1 MLGSWRISRDILGL
15 GFHPKEEK
23 KLGFVINL
31 RGIKIA
37 LYLVALVRE
46 ED

>member
-1 MLGSWRISRDILGL
+1 LEKFERNSRVRVSS
-15 GFHPKEEK
+15 KEAN
-23 KLGFVINL
+23 KLGFVLNP
-31 RGIKIA
+31 RGIKIT